1 MGSCSS
7 KPTEIGSIPYREVHP
22 QYSVQTQAE
31 TSVMGDESDFNN
43 FMELVNHATSVAK
56 EKYRDYDELWRNYCE
71 LQKTNGEI
79 MAENQSLRQR

>member
-43 FMELVNHATSVAK
+43 FMELINQVTSAAK
-56 EKYRDYDELWRNYCE
+56 VKYSHYSELWRDYRE
-71 LQKTNGEI
+71 LQRGHEKI
-79 MAENQSLRQR
+79 MAENRSLRQR

>member
-1 MGSCSS
+1 MGTCPS
-7 KPTEIGSIPYREVHP
+7 KPTETGSIPYQEVHP
-22 QYSVQTQAE
+22 QYPVQTQAE
-31 TSVMGDESDFNN
+31 TSAMGDGSDFNN

-71 LQKTNGEI
+71 LQITNGEI